1 MAERKSKSPSKSK
14 TRPTTS
20 SGSNKKKAQDKG
32 ASLAPENEVQSSPS
46 TNHHKGNTTMVDENQ
61 VEDTIIEYS
70 EDISDAE
77 PPPPLP
83 PGTYTAS
90 IRASEKRMNAKQT
103 GFYAAT
109 TFHISPD
116 EYPADYVDGPP
127 DGTSLIYRRVSVED
141 NPMARFGMRTF
152 CEAIGAKMGKNI
164 DLNSFVG
171 LEARVE
177 ITNEM
182 WEGFPR
188 AQINKVLAP

>member
-1 MAERKSKSPSKSK
+1 MAERKSKSPSKGN

-20 SGSNKKKAQDKG
+20 SRSNKKKAQDDG
-32 ASLAPENEVQSSPS
+32 ALLAPEKEVQSSPAS
-46 TNHHKGNTTMVDENQ
+46 NHHKGTTTMVDDNT

-77 PPPPLP
+77 APPPLP
-83 PGTYTAS
+83 PGTYVAS
-90 IRASEKRMNAKQT
+90 IRASEKRLNAKQT
-103 GFYAAT
+103 GYYAAT
-109 TFHISPD
+109 TFFISPD
-116 EYPADYVDGPP
+116 EYPADYVDGNA
-127 DGTSLIYRRVSVED
+127 DGTSIIYRRVSVED

-152 CEAIGAKMGKNI
+152 CETVGAKMGKTI
-164 DLNSFVG
+164 DLNNFVG

-188 AQINKVLAP
+188 HQINKVLAP